1 MQNQSLPRPLAAQ
14 DRAVRFRRG
23 LRRVLASW
31 QLYALLLPTVVYLI
45 IFNYMPIYGVQIAFR
60 DFRGS
65 RGVWGSQWV
74 GLKHFIRFINY
85 PNFWS
90 ILRNT
95 LVISLYSLATFP
107 CSVILALLMNE
118 LDNRFFK
125 RTAQMVTYA
134 PHFISTV
141 VVCSMLTLFL
151 NRNGLFNNVLSMLGA
166 ERADYLTMPEYFAS
180 IYVWSGVWQGVGFG
194 TIIYM
199 SSLASVS
206 PELIEA
212 ARIDGATRMKIIW
225 HVNIP
230 TILPTIVTMLILR
243 CGSVL
248 GVGFEKVFLLQ
259 NALNLEASQVIST
272 YVYDL
277 GIQKAQYS
285 YSAAIGLM
293 NTVVNVILLLIVN
306 KISRKVTQ
314 VGLW

>member
-1 MQNQSLPRPLAAQ
+1 MQNSSLAQAKRPA
-14 DRAVRFRRG
+14 RFQRQ
-23 LRRVLASW
+23 LRRVLSSW
-31 QLYALLLPTVVYLI
+31 QLYVMLVPTLAYLFL
-45 IFNYMPIYGVQIAFR
+45 FNYMPIYGVQIAFR

-65 RGVWGSQWV
+65 RGIWGSQWV

-85 PNFWS
+85 PNFWP

-107 CSVILALLMNE
+107 CSVILALLFNE
-118 LDNRFFK
+118 IDNRFFK
-125 RTAQMVTYA
+125 RTVQMVAYA

-151 NRNGLFNNVLSMLGA
+151 NRNGLINNLLAAVGVP
-166 ERADYLTMPEYFAS
+166 RTDYLTYPEYFAS
-180 IYVWSGVWQGVGFG
+180 IYVWSGVWQSVGFG
-194 TIIYM
+194 TVIYM
-199 SSLASVS
+199 SALSSV
-206 PELIEA
+206 PGEVIEA
-212 ARIDGATRMKIIW
+212 ARIDGAPRMRIVCHI
-225 HVNIP
+225 NIP

-243 CGSVL
+243 CGSIL

-259 NALNLEASQVIST
+259 NSLNLDASQVIST

-277 GIQKAQYS
+277 GIQRAQYS
-285 YSAAIGLM
+285 YSSAIGLL
-293 NTVVNVILLLIVN
+293 NTVVNVILLMIVN

>member
-1 MQNQSLPRPLAAQ
+1 MQNSSLAQAKRPT
-14 DRAVRFRRG
+14 RFRRQ
-23 LRRVLASW
+23 LRRVLSSW
-31 QLYALLLPTVVYLI
+31 QLYVMLVPTLAYLFL
-45 IFNYMPIYGVQIAFR
+45 FNYMPIYGVQIAFR

-65 RGVWGSQWV
+65 RGIWGSQWV

-85 PNFWS
+85 PNFWP

-107 CSVILALLMNE
+107 CSVILALLFNE
-118 LDNRFFK
+118 IDNRFFK
-125 RTAQMVTYA
+125 RTVQMVAYA

-151 NRNGLFNNVLSMLGA
+151 NRNGLINNLLAAVGVP
-166 ERADYLTMPEYFAS
+166 RTDYLTYPEYFAS
-180 IYVWSGVWQGVGFG
+180 IYVWSGVWQSVGFG
-194 TIIYM
+194 TVIYM
-199 SSLASVS
+199 SALSSV
-206 PELIEA
+206 PGELIEA
-212 ARIDGATRMKIIW
+212 ARIDGATRMRIVW
-225 HVNIP
+225 HINIP

-243 CGSVL
+243 CGSIL

-259 NALNLEASQVIST
+259 NSLNLDASQVIST

-277 GIQKAQYS
+277 GIQRAQYS
-285 YSAAIGLM
+285 YSSAIGLL
-293 NTVVNVILLLIVN
+293 NTVVNVILLMIVN

>member
-1 MQNQSLPRPLAAQ
+1 MQNLSLAQAKRPT
-14 DRAVRFRRG
+14 RFQRQ
-23 LRRVLASW
+23 LRRVLSSW
-31 QLYALLLPTVVYLI
+31 QLYVMLVPTLAYLFL
-45 IFNYMPIYGVQIAFR
+45 FNYMPIYGVQIAFR

-65 RGVWGSQWV
+65 RGIWGSQWV

-85 PNFWS
+85 PNFWP

-107 CSVILALLMNE
+107 CSVILALLFNE
-118 LDNRFFK
+118 IDNRFFK
-125 RTAQMVTYA
+125 RTVQMVAYA

-151 NRNGLFNNVLSMLGA
+151 NRNGLINNLLAAVGVP
-166 ERADYLTMPEYFAS
+166 RTDYLTYPEYFAS
-180 IYVWSGVWQGVGFG
+180 IYVWSGVWQSVGFG
-194 TIIYM
+194 TVIYM
-199 SSLASVS
+199 SALSSV
-206 PELIEA
+206 PGELIEA
-212 ARIDGATRMKIIW
+212 ARIDGATRMRIVW
-225 HVNIP
+225 HINIP

-243 CGSVL
+243 CGSIL

-259 NALNLEASQVIST
+259 NSLNLDASQVIST

-277 GIQKAQYS
+277 GIQRAQYS
-285 YSAAIGLM
+285 YSSAIGLL
-293 NTVVNVILLLIVN
+293 NTVVNVILLMIVN

>member
-1 MQNQSLPRPLAAQ
+1 MQNSSLAQAKRPTRIQ
-14 DRAVRFRRG
+14 RQ
-23 LRRVLASW
+23 LRRVLSSW
-31 QLYALLLPTVVYLI
+31 QLYVMLVPTLAYLFL
-45 IFNYMPIYGVQIAFR
+45 FNYMPIYGVQIAFR

-65 RGVWGSQWV
+65 RGIWGSQWV

-85 PNFWS
+85 PNFWP

-107 CSVILALLMNE
+107 CSVILALLFNE
-118 LDNRFFK
+118 IDNRFFK
-125 RTAQMVTYA
+125 RTVQMVAYA

-151 NRNGLFNNVLSMLGA
+151 NRNGLINNLLAAVGVP
-166 ERADYLTMPEYFAS
+166 RTDYLTYPEYFAS
-180 IYVWSGVWQGVGFG
+180 IYVWSGVWQSVGFG
-194 TIIYM
+194 TVIYM
-199 SSLASVS
+199 SALSSV
-206 PELIEA
+206 PGELIEA
-212 ARIDGATRMKIIW
+212 ARIDGATRMRIVW
-225 HVNIP
+225 HINIP

-243 CGSVL
+243 CGSIL

-259 NALNLEASQVIST
+259 NSLNLDASQVIST

-277 GIQKAQYS
+277 GIQRAQYS
-285 YSAAIGLM
+285 YSSAIGLL
-293 NTVVNVILLLIVN
+293 NTVVNVILLMIVN

>member
-1 MQNQSLPRPLAAQ
+1 MQNSSLAQAKRPT
-14 DRAVRFRRG
+14 RFQRQ
-23 LRRVLASW
+23 LRRVLGCW
-31 QLYALLLPTVVYLI
+31 QLYVMLVPTLAYLFL
-45 IFNYMPIYGVQIAFR
+45 FNYMPIYGVQIAFR

-65 RGVWGSQWV
+65 RGIWGSQWV

-85 PNFWS
+85 PNFWP

-107 CSVILALLMNE
+107 CSVILALLFNE
-118 LDNRFFK
+118 IDNRFFK
-125 RTAQMVTYA
+125 RTVQMVAYA

-151 NRNGLFNNVLSMLGA
+151 NRSGLINNLLAAVGVP
-166 ERADYLTMPEYFAS
+166 RTDYLTYPEYFAS
-180 IYVWSGVWQGVGFG
+180 IYVWSGVWQSVGFG
-194 TIIYM
+194 TVIYM
-199 SSLASVS
+199 SALSSV
-206 PELIEA
+206 PGELIEA
-212 ARIDGATRMKIIW
+212 ARIDGATRMRIVW
-225 HVNIP
+225 HINIP

-243 CGSVL
+243 CGSIL

-259 NALNLEASQVIST
+259 NSLNLDASQVIST

-277 GIQKAQYS
+277 GIQRAQYS
-285 YSAAIGLM
+285 YSSAIGLL
-293 NTVVNVILLLIVN
+293 NTVVNVILLMIVN

>member
-1 MQNQSLPRPLAAQ
+1 MQNSSLAQAKRPA
-14 DRAVRFRRG
+14 RFQRQ
-23 LRRVLASW
+23 LRRVLSSW
-31 QLYALLLPTVVYLI
+31 QLYVMLVPTLAYLFL
-45 IFNYMPIYGVQIAFR
+45 FNYMPIYGVQIAFR

-65 RGVWGSQWV
+65 RGIWGSQWV

-85 PNFWS
+85 PNFWP

-107 CSVILALLMNE
+107 CSVILALLFNE
-118 LDNRFFK
+118 IDNRFFK
-125 RTAQMVTYA
+125 RTVQMVAYA

-151 NRNGLFNNVLSMLGA
+151 NRSGLINNLLAAVGVP
-166 ERADYLTMPEYFAS
+166 RTDYLTYPEYFAS
-180 IYVWSGVWQGVGFG
+180 IYVWSGVWQSVGFG
-194 TIIYM
+194 TVIYM
-199 SSLASVS
+199 SALSSV
-206 PELIEA
+206 PGELIEA
-212 ARIDGATRMKIIW
+212 ARIDGATRMRIVW
-225 HVNIP
+225 HINIP

-243 CGSVL
+243 CGSIL

-259 NALNLEASQVIST
+259 NSLNLDASQVIST

-277 GIQKAQYS
+277 GIQRAQYS
-285 YSAAIGLM
+285 YSSAIGLL
-293 NTVVNVILLLIVN
+293 NTVVNVILLMIVN

>member
-1 MQNQSLPRPLAAQ
+1 MQNSSLAQAKRPT
-14 DRAVRFRRG
+14 RFQRQ
-23 LRRVLASW
+23 LRRVLSSW
-31 QLYALLLPTVVYLI
+31 QLYVMLVPTLAYLFL
-45 IFNYMPIYGVQIAFR
+45 FNYMPIYGVQIAFR

-65 RGVWGSQWV
+65 RGIWGSQWV

-85 PNFWS
+85 PNFWP

-107 CSVILALLMNE
+107 CSVILALLFNE
-118 LDNRFFK
+118 IDNRFFK
-125 RTAQMVTYA
+125 RTVQMVAYA

-151 NRNGLFNNVLSMLGA
+151 SGSGLINNLLAAVGVP
-166 ERADYLTMPEYFAS
+166 RTDYLTYPEYFAS
-180 IYVWSGVWQGVGFG
+180 IYVWSGVWQSVGFG
-194 TIIYM
+194 TVIYM
-199 SSLASVS
+199 SALSSV
-206 PELIEA
+206 PGELIEA
-212 ARIDGATRMKIIW
+212 ARIDGATRMRIVW
-225 HVNIP
+225 HINIP

-243 CGSVL
+243 CGSIL

-259 NALNLEASQVIST
+259 NSLNLDASQVIST

-277 GIQKAQYS
+277 GIQRAQYS
-285 YSAAIGLM
+285 YSSAIGLL
-293 NTVVNVILLLIVN
+293 NTVVNVILLMIVN

>member
-1 MQNQSLPRPLAAQ
+1 MQNSSLAQAKRPT
-14 DRAVRFRRG
+14 RFQRQ
-23 LRRVLASW
+23 LRRVLSSW
-31 QLYALLLPTVVYLI
+31 QLYVMLVPTLAYLFL
-45 IFNYMPIYGVQIAFR
+45 FNYMPIYGVQIAFR

-65 RGVWGSQWV
+65 RGIWGSQWV

-85 PNFWS
+85 PNFWP

-107 CSVILALLMNE
+107 CSVILALLFNE
-118 LDNRFFK
+118 IDNRFFK
-125 RTAQMVTYA
+125 RTVQMVAYA

-151 NRNGLFNNVLSMLGA
+151 NRNGLINNLLAAVGVP
-166 ERADYLTMPEYFAS
+166 RTDYLTYPEYFAS
-180 IYVWSGVWQGVGFG
+180 IYVWSGVWQSVGFG
-194 TIIYM
+194 TVIYM
-199 SSLASVS
+199 SALSSV
-206 PELIEA
+206 PGELIEA
-212 ARIDGATRMKIIW
+212 ARIDGATRMRIVW
-225 HVNIP
+225 HINIP

-243 CGSVL
+243 CGSIL

-259 NALNLEASQVIST
+259 NSLNLDASQVIST

-277 GIQKAQYS
+277 GIQRAQYS
-285 YSAAIGLM
+285 YSSAIGLL
-293 NTVVNVILLLIVN
+293 NTVVNVILLMIVN

>member
-1 MQNQSLPRPLAAQ
+1 MQNSSLAQAKRPT
-14 DRAVRFRRG
+14 RFQRQ
-23 LRRVLASW
+23 LRRVLSSW
-31 QLYALLLPTVVYLI
+31 QLYVMLVPTLAYLFL
-45 IFNYMPIYGVQIAFR
+45 FNYMPIYGVQIAFR

-65 RGVWGSQWV
+65 RGIWGSQWV

-85 PNFWS
+85 PNFWP

-107 CSVILALLMNE
+107 CSVILALLFNE
-118 LDNRFFK
+118 IDNRFFK
-125 RTAQMVTYA
+125 RTVQMVAYA

-151 NRNGLFNNVLSMLGA
+151 NRNGLINNLLAAVGVP
-166 ERADYLTMPEYFAS
+166 RTDYLTYPEYFAS
-180 IYVWSGVWQGVGFG
+180 IYVWSGVWQNMGFG
-194 TIIYM
+194 TVIYM
-199 SSLASVS
+199 SALSSV
-206 PELIEA
+206 PGELIEA
-212 ARIDGATRMKIIW
+212 ARIVW
-225 HVNIP
+225 HINIP

-243 CGSVL
+243 CGSIL

-259 NALNLEASQVIST
+259 NSLNLDASQVIST

-277 GIQKAQYS
+277 GIQRAQYS
-285 YSAAIGLM
+285 YSSAIGLL
-293 NTVVNVILLLIVN
+293 NTVVNVILLMIVN

>member
-1 MQNQSLPRPLAAQ
+1 MNLTGRTAAGLGA
-14 DRAVRFRRG
+14 DIWRRR

-31 QLYALLLPTVVYLI
+31 QLYVLLLPTVIYLI
-45 IFNYMPIYGVQIAFR
+45 IFNYAPIYGVQIAFR

-65 RGVWGSQWV
+65 RGIWGSEWV

-118 LDNRFFK
+118 LDGRKFK
-125 RTAQMVTYA
+125 RTVQMVTYA

-151 NRNGLFNNVLSMLGA
+151 NRNGLINNLLALLGA
-166 ERADYLTMPEYFAS
+166 ARVDYLTMPEHFAT

-243 CGSVL
+243 CGSIL

-259 NALNLEASQVIST
+259 NSLNLEASQVIST
-272 YVYDL
+272 YVYEL

-285 YSAAIGLM
+285 YSSAIGLM

>member
-1 MQNQSLPRPLAAQ
+1 MQNSSLAQAKRPT
-14 DRAVRFRRG
+14 RFQRQ
-23 LRRVLASW
+23 LRRVLSSW
-31 QLYALLLPTVVYLI
+31 QLYVMLVPTLAYLFL
-45 IFNYMPIYGVQIAFR
+45 FNYMPIYGVQIAFR

-65 RGVWGSQWV
+65 RGIWGSQWV

-85 PNFWS
+85 PNFWP

-107 CSVILALLMNE
+107 CSVILALLFNE
-118 LDNRFFK
+118 IDNRFFK
-125 RTAQMVTYA
+125 RTVQMVAYA

-151 NRNGLFNNVLSMLGA
+151 NRSGLINNLLAAVGVP
-166 ERADYLTMPEYFAS
+166 RTDYLTYPEYFAS
-180 IYVWSGVWQGVGFG
+180 IYVWSGVWQSVGFG
-194 TIIYM
+194 TVIYM
-199 SSLASVS
+199 SALSSV
-206 PELIEA
+206 PGELIEA
-212 ARIDGATRMKIIW
+212 ARIDGATRMRIVW
-225 HVNIP
+225 HINIP

-243 CGSVL
+243 CGSIL

-259 NALNLEASQVIST
+259 NSLNLDASQVIST

-277 GIQKAQYS
+277 GIQRAQYS
-285 YSAAIGLM
+285 YSSAIGLL
-293 NTVVNVILLLIVN
+293 NTVVNVILLMIVN

>member
-1 MQNQSLPRPLAAQ
+1 MQNSSLAQAKRPA
-14 DRAVRFRRG
+14 RFQRQ
-23 LRRVLASW
+23 LRRVLSSW
-31 QLYALLLPTVVYLI
+31 QLYVMLVPTLAYLFL
-45 IFNYMPIYGVQIAFR
+45 FNYMPIYGVQIAFR

-65 RGVWGSQWV
+65 RGIWGSQWV

-85 PNFWS
+85 PNFWP

-107 CSVILALLMNE
+107 CSVILALLFNE
-118 LDNRFFK
+118 IDNRFFK
-125 RTAQMVTYA
+125 RTVQMVAYA

-151 NRNGLFNNVLSMLGA
+151 NRNGLINNLLAAVGVP
-166 ERADYLTMPEYFAS
+166 RTDYLTYPEYFAS
-180 IYVWSGVWQGVGFG
+180 IYVWSGVWQSVGFG
-194 TIIYM
+194 TVIYM
-199 SSLASVS
+199 SALSSV
-206 PELIEA
+206 PGELIEA
-212 ARIDGATRMKIIW
+212 ARIDGATRMRIVW
-225 HVNIP
+225 HINIP

-243 CGSVL
+243 CGSIL

-259 NALNLEASQVIST
+259 NSLNLDASQVIST

-277 GIQKAQYS
+277 GIQRAQYS
-285 YSAAIGLM
+285 YSSAIGLL
-293 NTVVNVILLLIVN
+293 NTVVNVILLMIVN

>member
-1 MQNQSLPRPLAAQ
+1 MQNSSLAQAKRPT
-14 DRAVRFRRG
+14 RFQRQ
-23 LRRVLASW
+23 LRRVLSSW
-31 QLYALLLPTVVYLI
+31 QLYVMLVPTLAYLFL
-45 IFNYMPIYGVQIAFR
+45 FNYMPIYGVQIAFR

-65 RGVWGSQWV
+65 RGIWGSQWV

-85 PNFWS
+85 PNFWP

-107 CSVILALLMNE
+107 CSVILALLFNE
-118 LDNRFFK
+118 IDNRFFK
-125 RTAQMVTYA
+125 RTVQMVTYA

-151 NRNGLFNNVLSMLGA
+151 NRSGLINNLLAAVGVP
-166 ERADYLTMPEYFAS
+166 RTDYLTYPEYFAS
-180 IYVWSGVWQGVGFG
+180 IYVWSGVWQSVGFG
-194 TIIYM
+194 TVIYM
-199 SSLASVS
+199 SALSSV
-206 PELIEA
+206 PGELIEA
-212 ARIDGATRMKIIW
+212 ARIDGATRMRIVW
-225 HVNIP
+225 HINIP

-243 CGSVL
+243 CGSIL

-259 NALNLEASQVIST
+259 NSLNLDASQVIST

-277 GIQKAQYS
+277 GIQRAQYS
-285 YSAAIGLM
+285 YSSAIGLL
-293 NTVVNVILLLIVN
+293 NTVVNVILLMIVN

>member
-1 MQNQSLPRPLAAQ
+1 MQNSSLAQAKRPTRIQ
-14 DRAVRFRRG
+14 RQ
-23 LRRVLASW
+23 LRRVLSSW
-31 QLYALLLPTVVYLI
+31 QLYVMLVPTLAYLFL
-45 IFNYMPIYGVQIAFR
+45 FNYMPIYGVQIAFR

-65 RGVWGSQWV
+65 RGIWGSQWV

-85 PNFWS
+85 PNFWP

-107 CSVILALLMNE
+107 CSVILALLFNE
-118 LDNRFFK
+118 IDNRFFK
-125 RTAQMVTYA
+125 RTVQMVAYA

-151 NRNGLFNNVLSMLGA
+151 NRSGLINNLLAAVGVP
-166 ERADYLTMPEYFAS
+166 RTDYLTYPEYFAS
-180 IYVWSGVWQGVGFG
+180 IYVWSGVWQSVGFG
-194 TIIYM
+194 TVIYM
-199 SSLASVS
+199 SALSSV
-206 PELIEA
+206 PGELIEA
-212 ARIDGATRMKIIW
+212 ARIDGATRMRIVW
-225 HVNIP
+225 HINIP

-243 CGSVL
+243 CGSIL

-259 NALNLEASQVIST
+259 NSLNLDASQVIST

-277 GIQKAQYS
+277 GIQRAQYS
-285 YSAAIGLM
+285 YSSAIGLL
-293 NTVVNVILLLIVN
+293 NTVVNVILLMIVN

>member
-1 MQNQSLPRPLAAQ
+1 MQNSSLAQAKRPT
-14 DRAVRFRRG
+14 RFQRQ
-23 LRRVLASW
+23 LRRVLGSW
-31 QLYALLLPTVVYLI
+31 QLYVMLVPTLAYLFL
-45 IFNYMPIYGVQIAFR
+45 FNYMPIYGVQIAFR

-65 RGVWGSQWV
+65 RGIWGSQWV

-85 PNFWS
+85 PNFWP

-107 CSVILALLMNE
+107 CSVILALLFNE
-118 LDNRFFK
+118 IDNRFFK
-125 RTAQMVTYA
+125 RTVQMVAYA

-151 NRNGLFNNVLSMLGA
+151 NRSGLINNLLAAVGVP
-166 ERADYLTMPEYFAS
+166 RTDYLTYPEYFAS
-180 IYVWSGVWQGVGFG
+180 IYVWSGVWQSVGFG
-194 TIIYM
+194 TVIYM
-199 SSLASVS
+199 SALSSV
-206 PELIEA
+206 PGELIEA
-212 ARIDGATRMKIIW
+212 ARIDGATRMRIVW
-225 HVNIP
+225 HINIP

-243 CGSVL
+243 CGSIL

-259 NALNLEASQVIST
+259 NSLNLDASQVIST

-277 GIQKAQYS
+277 GIQRAQYS
-285 YSAAIGLM
+285 YSSAIGLL
-293 NTVVNVILLLIVN
+293 NTVVNVILLMIVN

>member
-1 MQNQSLPRPLAAQ
+1 MQNSSLAQAKRPT
-14 DRAVRFRRG
+14 RFQRQ
-23 LRRVLASW
+23 LRRVLGSW
-31 QLYALLLPTVVYLI
+31 QLYVMLVPTLAYLFL
-45 IFNYMPIYGVQIAFR
+45 FNYMPIYGVQIAFR

-65 RGVWGSQWV
+65 RGIWGSQWV

-85 PNFWS
+85 PNFWP

-107 CSVILALLMNE
+107 CSVILALLFNE
-118 LDNRFFK
+118 IDNRFFK
-125 RTAQMVTYA
+125 RTVQMVAYA

-151 NRNGLFNNVLSMLGA
+151 NRNGLINNLLAAVGVP
-166 ERADYLTMPEYFAS
+166 RTDYLTYPEYFAS
-180 IYVWSGVWQGVGFG
+180 IYVWSGVWQSVGFG
-194 TIIYM
+194 TVIYM
-199 SSLASVS
+199 SALSSV
-206 PELIEA
+206 PGELIEA
-212 ARIDGATRMKIIW
+212 ARIDGATRMRIVW
-225 HVNIP
+225 HINIP

-243 CGSVL
+243 CGSIL

-259 NALNLEASQVIST
+259 NSLNLDASQVIST

-277 GIQKAQYS
+277 GIQRAQYS
-285 YSAAIGLM
+285 YSSAIGLL
-293 NTVVNVILLLIVN
+293 NTVVNVILLMIVN

>member
-1 MQNQSLPRPLAAQ
+1 
-14 DRAVRFRRG
+14 
-23 LRRVLASW
+23 
-31 QLYALLLPTVVYLI
+31 
-45 IFNYMPIYGVQIAFR
+45 MPIYGVQIAFR

-65 RGVWGSQWV
+65 RGIWGSQWV

-85 PNFWS
+85 PNFWP

-107 CSVILALLMNE
+107 CSVILALLFNE
-118 LDNRFFK
+118 IDNRFFK
-125 RTAQMVTYA
+125 RTVQMVAYA

-151 NRNGLFNNVLSMLGA
+151 NRNGLINNLLAAVGVP
-166 ERADYLTMPEYFAS
+166 RTDYLTYPEYFAS
-180 IYVWSGVWQGVGFG
+180 IYVWSGVWQSVGFG
-194 TIIYM
+194 TVIYM
-199 SSLASVS
+199 SALSSV
-206 PELIEA
+206 PGELIEA
-212 ARIDGATRMKIIW
+212 ARIDGATRMRIVW
-225 HVNIP
+225 HINIP

-243 CGSVL
+243 CGSIL

-259 NALNLEASQVIST
+259 NSLNLDASQVIST

-277 GIQKAQYS
+277 GIQRAQYS
-285 YSAAIGLM
+285 YSSAIGLL
-293 NTVVNVILLLIVN
+293 NTVVNVILLMIVN

>member
-1 MQNQSLPRPLAAQ
+1 MQNSSLAQAKRPT
-14 DRAVRFRRG
+14 RFQRQ
-23 LRRVLASW
+23 LRRVLGCW
-31 QLYALLLPTVVYLI
+31 QLYVMLVPTLAYLFL
-45 IFNYMPIYGVQIAFR
+45 FNYMPIYGVQIAFR

-65 RGVWGSQWV
+65 RGIWGSQWV

-85 PNFWS
+85 PNFWP

-107 CSVILALLMNE
+107 CSVILALLFNE
-118 LDNRFFK
+118 IDNRFFK
-125 RTAQMVTYA
+125 RTVQMVAYA

-151 NRNGLFNNVLSMLGA
+151 NRNGLINNLLAAVGVP
-166 ERADYLTMPEYFAS
+166 RTDYLTYPEYFAS
-180 IYVWSGVWQGVGFG
+180 IYVWSGVWQSVGFG
-194 TIIYM
+194 TVIYM
-199 SSLASVS
+199 SALSSV
-206 PELIEA
+206 PGELIEA
-212 ARIDGATRMKIIW
+212 ARIDGATRMRIVW
-225 HVNIP
+225 HINIP

-243 CGSVL
+243 CGSIL

-259 NALNLEASQVIST
+259 NSLNLDASQVIST

-277 GIQKAQYS
+277 GIQRAQYS
-285 YSAAIGLM
+285 YSSAIGLL
-293 NTVVNVILLLIVN
+293 NTVVNVILLMIVN